1 MAIVSIKGLLAR
13 HNLATPQQFDEWH
26 KAWRVTQEAGS
37 ADTFMMFVARERGA
51 SEETF
56 LRELAA
62 ALDWPY
68 IDLTKTD
75 VSADARKKI
84 STKIAFQYSV
94 LPVKFEE
101 GRLTVAVSNPFDAAM
116 LSAVQFDARV
126 PVQYALTTHIEI
138 DKSLKKFYGVGAE
151 TLDEMAK
158 DDEPWICWEDKE
170 ITEGDQEASVIK
182 FVNQIIWE
190 AFKDRATDIHFE
202 PAEDEL
208 RIRYRID
215 GILHQT
221 PMPPQLKRFQASLI
235 SRIKV
240 MSGMNI
246 AEKRLPQ
253 DGRINVRIKGEE
265 IDIRVSTVPTV
276 YGESVS
282 LRLLTRGKIFLGMEK
297 LGFAPAEESRIREII
312 VKPHGIFL
320 VTGPTGSG
328 KSTSLYAFLA
338 TINSVTK
345 RIITI
350 EEPVEYEL
358 KGINQ
363 IAVRGD
369 IGLTFAMGLRHILRQ
384 DPNVIMVGE
393 IRDLETAEIAI
404 RAALTGHL
412 VFSTLH
418 TNDAPSAFTRLI
430 DMGIEPFLVASS
442 VEAVLAQRLV
452 RTICPKCKAEQK
464 VGGIICGASGFPR
477 IKSTRPASAKGPGAR
492 SAGNWATRGAWA
504 FTNCCSWTRTS
515 ARSSWAAP
523 PPPPSRKR
531 PCKTACALCGPMAG
545 TRSGPPRPPSR
556 KSCASRKPKNIS
568 IADRRRQTARL
579 GERFL
584 MARWHS
590 ANVLQTNAGGTAP
603 LAACRQRRT
612 FYRSGRNDAADQRAV
627 PAGGGGQGLANAF
640 PRQTQHRLAPAGQGF
655 LSRRAIAQQRSG
667 RSGVH
672 GRAAIGKTFP
682 AAGHACGL
690 EHLFAAAAGRQTRR
704 AASCHCHHCGKE
716 RGGRISRCSWKRKG
730 FWPTAWKRPVWSSLL
745 AAKINEDG
753 VWIFAG
759 AAGEPALVVWC
770 VWG

>member
-1 MAIVSIKGLLAR
+1 MAIASIKTLLEK
-13 HNLATPQQFDEWH
+13 HNLATPRQCEDWI
-26 KAWRVTQEAGS
+26 KAWRVAADGGSQESLLA
-37 ADTFMMFVARERGA
+37 FIAREKGCT
-51 SEETF
+51 EELF
-56 LRELAA
+56 LQELAT
-62 ALDWPY
+62 ALGWPF
-68 IDLTKTD
+68 IDLAKTE
-75 VSADARKKI
+75 VSQEARKKI
-84 STKIAFQYSV
+84 STKVAFQYFV
-94 LPVKFEE
+94 LPIAFDKGQLQV
-101 GRLTVAVSNPFDAAM
+101 VVSNPFDAAM

-126 PVQYALTTHIEI
+126 PVNFALTTRGEIE
-138 DKSLKKFYGVGAE
+138 KSLKKFYGVGAE
-151 TLDEMAK
+151 TLDEIAK
-158 DDEPWICWEDKE
+158 EDEPLELELGDKE
-170 ITEGDQEASVIK
+170 IMEGDQEASVIK

-221 PMPPQLKRFQASLI
+221 PMPPQLKRYQASLI

-297 LGFAPAEESRIREII
+297 LGFDPVEEARIREII
-312 VKPHGIFL
+312 IKPHGILL

-328 KSTSLYAFLA
+328 KSTSLYAFLS

-363 IAVRGD
+363 IAVRSD

-404 RAALTGHL
+404 RASLTGHL

-452 RTICPKCKAEQK
+452 RTICPKCIAEQK
-464 VGGIICGASGFPR
+464 VERAYLKRVGFPENE
-477 IKSTRPASAKGPGAR
+477 IDTAKFWKGA
-492 SAGNWATRGAWA
+492 G
-504 FTNCCSWTRTS
+504 C
-515 ARSSWAAP
+515 
-523 PPPPSRKR
+523 
-531 PCKTACALCGPMAG
+531 
-545 TRSGPPRPPSR
+545 
-556 KSCASRKPKNIS
+556 
-568 IADRRRQTARL
+568 
-579 GERFL
+579 EE
-584 MARWHS
+584 
-590 ANVLQTNAGGTAP
+590 
-603 LAACRQRRT
+603 CRQFGYQGRMGIYELL
-612 FYRSGRNDAADQRAV
+612 FMDEDIRSLILTRASSSAIAAKAMENGMKTLRND
-627 PAGGGGQGLANAF
+627 G
-640 PRQTQHRLAPAGQGF
+640 
-655 LSRRAIAQQRSG
+655 
-667 RSGVH
+667 
-672 GRAAIGKTFP
+672 
-682 AAGHACGL
+682 
-690 EHLFAAAAGRQTRR
+690 
-704 AASCHCHHCGKE
+704 
-716 RGGRISRCSWKRKG
+716 WKKV
-730 FWPTAWKRPVWSSLL
+730 K
-745 AAKINEDG
+745 AAKTTIEEVIRVTQTEEHFKVLLDDSKQPG
-753 VWIFAG
+753 RMKG
-759 AAGEPALVVWC
+759 S
-770 VWG
+770 

>member
-1 MAIVSIKGLLAR
+1 MGFASLRDFFVQVAMVTPAQFEEWNKGWRVASENGSQESLLAYI
-13 HNLATPQQFDEWH
+13 
-26 KAWRVTQEAGS
+26 G
-37 ADTFMMFVARERGA
+37 RERGVP
-51 SEETF
+51 EDVF
-56 LRELAA
+56 LQQLAQ
-62 ALDWPY
+62 ALKWPFLE
-68 IDLTKTD
+68 LTKLD
-75 VSADARKKI
+75 VSPEARDKVP
-84 STKIAFQYSV
+84 TKVAFQYSV
-94 LPVKFEE
+94 LPTGFAN
-101 GRLTVAVSNPFDAAM
+101 GRLQVAISNPFDAAM
-116 LSAVQFDARV
+116 LNAVRFNAEG
-126 PVQYALTTHIEI
+126 PVEFGLAPKLEIE
-138 DKSLKKFYGVGAE
+138 KALKKYYGVGAE

-158 DDEPWICWEDKE
+158 DEPLELIVGEDKE

-221 PMPPQLKRFQASLI
+221 PMPPQLKRYQAALI

-282 LRLLTRGKIFLGMEK
+282 LRLLTRGKIFLSLEK
-297 LGFAPAEESRIREII
+297 LGFAPVEENAIREII
-312 VKPHGIFL
+312 LKPHGIFL

-328 KSTSLYAFLA
+328 KSTSLYAFLS
-338 TINSVTK
+338 TINSVHK

-363 IAVRGD
+363 IAVRSD

-442 VEAVLAQRLV
+442 VEAVMAQRLV
-452 RTICPKCKAEQK
+452 RNICPGCKVEQK
-464 VGGIICGASGFPR
+464 VEPDFLRKIGFPAND
-477 IKSTRPASAKGPGAR
+477 IETAKF
-492 SAGNWATRGAWA
+492 WRGAG
-504 FTNCCSWTRTS
+504 CE
-515 ARSSWAAP
+515 
-523 PPPPSRKR
+523 
-531 PCKTACALCGPMAG
+531 
-545 TRSGPPRPPSR
+545 
-556 KSCASRKPKNIS
+556 I
-568 IADRRRQTARL
+568 
-579 GERFL
+579 
-584 MARWHS
+584 
-590 ANVLQTNAGGTAP
+590 
-603 LAACRQRRT
+603 CRQLGYQGRQGIYELLLLNEQIRPLVMN
-612 FYRSGRNDAADQRAV
+612 RSPATTIAQRAIENGMRTLRTDGWNKV
-627 PAGGGGQGLANAF
+627 
-640 PRQTQHRLAPAGQGF
+640 
-655 LSRRAIAQQRSG
+655 
-667 RSGVH
+667 
-672 GRAAIGKTFP
+672 K
-682 AAGHACGL
+682 
-690 EHLFAAAAGRQTRR
+690 AGRTTIEEVLRVTQIEEHMD
-704 AASCHCHHCGKE
+704 A
-716 RGGRISRCSWKRKG
+716 
-730 FWPTAWKRPVWSSLL
+730 L
-745 AAKINEDG
+745 ADDTKAELWVKS
-753 VWIFAG
+753 
-759 AAGEPALVVWC
+759 
-770 VWG
+770 

>member
-1 MAIVSIKGLLAR
+1 MAIGSIKTLLEKQ
-13 HNLATPQQFDEWH
+13 NVATSRQFEDWI
-26 KAWRVTQEAGS
+26 KAWRLAVEGGAQETLLA
-37 ADTFMMFVARERGA
+37 FIAREKGA
-51 SEETF
+51 TEEAF
-56 LRELAA
+56 LQELAR
-62 ALDWPY
+62 ALDWPF
-68 IDLTKTD
+68 IDLAKTE
-75 VSADARKKI
+75 VSPEARKKI
-84 STKIAFQYSV
+84 STKIAFQYFV
-94 LPVKFEE
+94 LPIQFED
-101 GRLTVAVSNPFDAAM
+101 GHLQVVVSNPFDAAM

-126 PVQYALTTHIEI
+126 PVNFALTTRTEIE
-138 DKSLKKFYGVGAE
+138 KSLKKFYGVGAE
-151 TLDEMAK
+151 TLDEIAK
-158 DDEPWICWEDKE
+158 EDEPLELELGDKE
-170 ITEGDQEASVIK
+170 IMEGDQEASVIK

-221 PMPPQLKRFQASLI
+221 PMPPQLKRYQASLI

-297 LGFAPAEESRIREII
+297 LGFDPIEEARIREII
-312 VKPHGIFL
+312 VKPHGILL

-328 KSTSLYAFLA
+328 KSTSLYAFLS

-363 IAVRGD
+363 IAVRSD

-393 IRDLETAEIAI
+393 IRDMETAEIAI
-404 RAALTGHL
+404 RASLTGHL

-452 RTICPKCKAEQK
+452 RTICPKCVTEQK
-464 VGGIICGASGFPR
+464 VERAYLKRVGFPEEEIGTAKFWKGAGCEDCR
-477 IKSTRPASAKGPGAR
+477 QFGYQGRMGIYELLFMDEDIRTLVLTRADASAIANKAMQNGM
-492 SAGNWATRGAWA
+492 
-504 FTNCCSWTRTS
+504 
-515 ARSSWAAP
+515 
-523 PPPPSRKR
+523 
-531 PCKTACALCGPMAG
+531 KTLRHDGW
-545 TRSGPPRPPSR
+545 
-556 KSCASRKPKNIS
+556 KK
-568 IADRRRQTARL
+568 
-579 GERFL
+579 
-584 MARWHS
+584 
-590 ANVLQTNAGGTAP
+590 V
-603 LAACRQRRT
+603 
-612 FYRSGRNDAADQRAV
+612 
-627 PAGGGGQGLANAF
+627 
-640 PRQTQHRLAPAGQGF
+640 
-655 LSRRAIAQQRSG
+655 
-667 RSGVH
+667 
-672 GRAAIGKTFP
+672 RAAKTTIEEVIRVTQTE
-682 AAGHACGL
+682 
-690 EHLFAAAAGRQTRR
+690 EHFRSMKPEVKPTGTGQT
-704 AASCHCHHCGKE
+704 
-716 RGGRISRCSWKRKG
+716 IFLTKG
-730 FWPTAWKRPVWSSLL
+730 T
-745 AAKINEDG
+745 
-753 VWIFAG
+753 
-759 AAGEPALVVWC
+759 
-770 VWG
+770 